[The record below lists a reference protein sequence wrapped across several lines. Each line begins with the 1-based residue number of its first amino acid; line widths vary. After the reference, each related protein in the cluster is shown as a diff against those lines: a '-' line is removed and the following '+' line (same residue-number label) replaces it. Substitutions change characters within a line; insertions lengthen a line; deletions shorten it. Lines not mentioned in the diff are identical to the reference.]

1 MANKKQ
7 SGFGKWASSR
17 KGQQVIICAAFA
29 IIPLLLLLVFT
40 YIPFG
45 EMVKFS
51 FYKQIISM
59 YSQEKTV
66 SVH

>member
-51 FYKQIISM
+51 S
-59 YSQEKTV
+59 TR
-66 SVH
+66 

>member
-45 EMVKFS
+45 EMV
-51 FYKQIISM
+51 
-59 YSQEKTV
+59 TV
-66 SVH
+66 SACTFPCNSSEFQSKRW